1 MSTSLRVL
9 RVRARVAAAFIFA
22 ALLSAAV
29 PFVTAGCAA
38 VQSETAATSRL
49 AGIALPRGAER
60 ITDAKAVEESTAPLG
75 TIAAGLD
82 AATQMQATEVLG
94 WGGAGYRRESGRQ
107 IIAQVQ
113 AALQKAGLQT
123 QAVGE
128 PQNVQ
133 GNTLSFF
140 VAGSAQQ
147 RKALVGYWLEGEQ
160 LLMLVWGQFGRA
172 NAQGDA
178 NNSGGSVLDRVSSAP
193 IEAPPRAAT
202 STSMPTFPRLTA
214 QPNQA
219 TGAVLNALGQP
230 LAGARIRFWRMTPQ
244 GAILEYV
251 ARTNAQG
258 VYSVSLPPAA
268 DYHVDNAT
276 ALVSYGEQRYYLP
289 LRPEGD
295 DGSFF
300 DRDAID
306 ITRGY
311 VKNFVLPVSG
321 YISPEEDPK
330 QELSYYGGSLYF
342 RAKVKIVIP
351 NDPDPMLTAGA
362 NGSDALPEGT
372 RVQLTLTPQ
381 GPLLDGSNGRALSYN
396 LQVRNTGR
404 NAFEMTIKDI
414 PLGAYTAR
422 ARVTTPDGNTYTPEL
437 SARIVLAGGISG
449 TFTTDAERPIF
460 FAPRWEDW
468 PMVNGNVDSAPLI
481 KRSNK
486 GGAGSVWLELGG

>member
-1 MSTSLRVL
+1 MSTSL
-9 RVRARVAAAFIFA
+9 RVRARVAAAAVFA

-29 PFVTAGCAA
+29 PFVATGCAA
-38 VQSETAATSRL
+38 VQSETATTSKL

-60 ITDAKAVEESTAPLG
+60 ITDANAVAESTAPLG
-75 TIAAGLD
+75 TLAAGLD
-82 AATQMQATEVLG
+82 SPAQVQATEVLG
-94 WGGAGYRRESGRQ
+94 WGGAGYRREGGRK

-113 AALQKAGLQT
+113 TSLQRAGLQA

-147 RKALVGYWLEGEQ
+147 RKALVGYWLEGDQ
-160 LLMLVWGQFGRA
+160 LLMLVWGQFARA
-172 NAQGDA
+172 GAPGAAGNA
-178 NNSGGSVLDRVSSAP
+178 GGSVLDRVSSAP
-193 IEAPPRAAT
+193 VGAAPRPGT
-202 STSMPTFPRLTA
+202 SSSSTPTFPRLAA

-219 TGAVLNALGQP
+219 TGVVLNALGRP

-251 ARTNAQG
+251 ARTDAQG
-258 VYSVSLPPAA
+258 VYSVNMPPAD
-268 DYHVDNAT
+268 DYRIDNAT

-306 ITRGY
+306 IRGGY
-311 VKNFVLPVSG
+311 VRNFVLPVSG
-321 YISPEEDPK
+321 YVSPEEDPK

-351 NDPDPMLTAGA
+351 NNSDPALTAGA

-372 RVQLTLTPQ
+372 RIQLTLTPQ
-381 GPLLDGSNGRALSYN
+381 GPLLDGTAGRPLSWN

-404 NAFEMTIKDI
+404 NAFETTIKDI
-414 PLGAYTAR
+414 PLGAYTAS
-422 ARVTTPDGNTYTPEL
+422 ARVTTPDGNTYAPPL
-437 SARIVLAGGISG
+437 SARIVLVNGISG
-449 TFTTDAERPIF
+449 TFTTDSERPLF
-460 FAPRWEDW
+460 FAPRWEEW
-468 PMVNGNVDSAPLI
+468 PMANGNVDSAPFI

-486 GGAGSVWLELGG
+486 GGAGAVWLEIGG

>member
-1 MSTSLRVL
+1 MITSLRVK
-9 RVRARVAAAFIFA
+9 ARVAGAVISA
-22 ALLSAAV
+22 ALLSSALL
-29 PFVTAGCAA
+29 FVTAGCAA
-38 VQSETAATSRL
+38 AQSENAATSRL

-60 ITDAKAVEESTAPLG
+60 ILDAKTVAESTAPLG

-82 AATQMQATEVLG
+82 SETQVQATEVLG
-94 WGGAGYRRESGRQ
+94 WGGTGYRREDGRR
-107 IIAQVQ
+107 IIAEVQ
-113 AALQKAGLQT
+113 ASLKGAGLQT
-123 QAVGE
+123 QTVGE
-128 PQNVQ
+128 PQRAQ
-133 GNTLSFF
+133 GNIISFF
-140 VAGSAQQ
+140 VAGSARQK
-147 RKALVGYWLEGEQ
+147 KAFVGYWVEGDQ
-160 LLMLVWGQFGRA
+160 LLMLIWGQFARA
-172 NAQGDA
+172 IAQGGA
-178 NNSGGSVLDRVSSAP
+178 NGAGGGVLDRVSSAP
-193 IEAPPRAAT
+193 IEAPSRAAASSS
-202 STSMPTFPRLTA
+202 STPTFPRLA
-214 QPNQA
+214 AGPNQA
-219 TGAVLNALGQP
+219 TGAVLNMLGQP

-251 ARTNAQG
+251 ARTDARG
-258 VYSVSLPPAA
+258 VYAVSLPPAG

-306 ITRGY
+306 VTRGY

-321 YISPEEDPK
+321 YISNEEDPK

-342 RAKVKIVIP
+342 RARVKIVIP

-381 GPLLDGSNGRALSYN
+381 GPLLDGSAGRPLSYN

-404 NAFEMTIKDI
+404 NAFETTIKDI
-414 PLGAYTAR
+414 PLGAYTAQ
-422 ARVTTPDGNTYTPEL
+422 ARVTTPDGNAYMSPL

-449 TFTTDAERPIF
+449 TFTTDSNNPIF

-468 PMVNGNVDSAPLI
+468 PMMNGNVDAAPLI